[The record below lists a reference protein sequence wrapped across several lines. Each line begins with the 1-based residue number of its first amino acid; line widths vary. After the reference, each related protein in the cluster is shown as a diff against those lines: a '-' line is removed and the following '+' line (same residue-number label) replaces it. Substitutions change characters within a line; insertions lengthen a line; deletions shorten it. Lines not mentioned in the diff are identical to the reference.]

1 MTGIFT
7 LLLLF
12 IPGSKAKAA
21 DVPSTWKS
29 VSFNDG
35 IRYSQWVIN
44 SRISDFYGNKTQRGF
59 NTYDASG
66 NKIGNSKGTQD
77 FDYVPGLVAKAILE
91 AYANYSTFDWSK
103 PWFYSVMNYAKD
115 NSYTK
120 KTSEKGITLDNMNA
134 CKMYFPLMESGV
146 LDNSAASTGANT
158 ITAVI
163 DNLKTYNTQ
172 YVIGGS
178 ESGVASST
186 NETVKSMFGGWFHKP
201 AYTDQM
207 WCDGLYMGAALLAQ
221 IINYK
226 NSVHNITA
234 STDKSDDW
242 DLIAKQFTI
251 SWKQLYNN
259 SKGLLYHAFTA
270 NPKDDASSAWTGI
283 SNTTGSEVYHSE
295 AFWGRAIG
303 WYFLA
308 LVDVLEQMPSGNKN
322 RETLRGY
329 LQNLASGLAK
339 YQDAE
344 TGCWYQ
350 VIDEKDNNLTGN
362 YLESSCTCLFAA
374 AYLKAVRLELLPT
387 GGEYNY
393 KTIGENAFK
402 GAVNQ
407 FMKCDT
413 FGPTGATVQL
423 VHNCASAGLGGD
435 KKRSGSRD
443 YYINGSDVGQTNTYT
458 EGKVMGAF
466 IMAATEYEKANPKS
480 IRLSSDLAPSYSLT
494 KGESIKVEASGEGSA
509 SYQWYDAKTSKDVSG
524 ATDASFAPEAS
535 GSYYCK
541 ITPAS
546 TSAKTRATSDEFI
559 TTGVTQVTVS
569 KAVASSDI
577 FSLSITYD
585 KVYSLASG
593 SDLNL
598 TSEYATV
605 T

>member
-1 MTGIFT
+1 MSNFTKMKLCHNIGISQSTHLWMTGIFT

-226 NSVHNITA
+226 NNVHNITV
-234 STDKSDDW
+234 STDK
-242 DLIAKQFTI
+242 
-251 SWKQLYNN
+251 
-259 SKGLLYHAFTA
+259 
-270 NPKDDASSAWTGI
+270 P
-283 SNTTGSEVYHSE
+283 
-295 AFWGRAIG
+295 
-303 WYFLA
+303 
-308 LVDVLEQMPSGNKN
+308 
-322 RETLRGY
+322 
-329 LQNLASGLAK
+329 
-339 YQDAE
+339 
-344 TGCWYQ
+344 
-350 VIDEKDNNLTGN
+350 
-362 YLESSCTCLFAA
+362 
-374 AYLKAVRLELLPT
+374 
-387 GGEYNY
+387 
-393 KTIGENAFK
+393 
-402 GAVNQ
+402 
-407 FMKCDT
+407 
-413 FGPTGATVQL
+413 
-423 VHNCASAGLGGD
+423 
-435 KKRSGSRD
+435 
-443 YYINGSDVGQTNTYT
+443 
-458 EGKVMGAF
+458 
-466 IMAATEYEKANPKS
+466 
-480 IRLSSDLAPSYSLT
+480 
-494 KGESIKVEASGEGSA
+494 
-509 SYQWYDAKTSKDVSG
+509 
-524 ATDASFAPEAS
+524 
-535 GSYYCK
+535 
-541 ITPAS
+541 
-546 TSAKTRATSDEFI
+546 
-559 TTGVTQVTVS
+559 
-569 KAVASSDI
+569 
-577 FSLSITYD
+577 
-585 KVYSLASG
+585 
-593 SDLNL
+593 
-598 TSEYATV
+598 
-605 T
+605 